1 MNVELPNGVVME
13 NIPEGTS
20 DWDIRQDAIRQ
31 GVATEEDFPPIDLD
45 AKKMLENAPGSLLQ
59 YGKDMTFPL
68 RHPIQTAKG
77 LGTIIRGGVDKGM
90 RAGMNAITGQE
101 VGESPQGEALGQVGK
116 FYGDRYG
123 SMDALKNTLNEDPV
137 GLLSDLS
144 GVATIGTASLP
155 KLIGRP
161 GQILNKAAK
170 AADPMNLAVNAVRLP
185 LGKLIPKDLPVK
197 QMNSAV
203 KWNTNTPMKI
213 RNSLAQSMLEEG
225 IQPTLEGMRKAW
237 KVIDDMQEGLTKLIE
252 ESTNSGV
259 TIPREKVFKYI
270 RSAKKK
276 AAEGGNPANE
286 LKQIYKFVDDL
297 ETTWF
302 EYDLP
307 DFTPTK
313 IQRFKQDL
321 YELVGDDKW
330 ARTTARGTD
339 AARMATARSARQI
352 IEDLVPEARA
362 MNRREGNMIALTDAL
377 EQKAARIENT
387 NNIPLGAPINVGAGT
402 YLGNLLG
409 MPEAGAAAGVG
420 LSLMDLPKNKARL
433 AQQMYNLQNS
443 GLLDAPI
450 PGQILR
456 QGAIQSGRIIPEL

>member
-1 MNVELPNGVVME
+1 MNVELPNGVIVTD
-13 NIPEGTS
+13 IPDNAT
-20 DWDIRQDAIRQ
+20 DWEIQQDAIRQ
-31 GVATEEDFPPIDLD
+31 GVAKAEDFPPVDFD
-45 AKKMLENAPGSLLQ
+45 AEKMVREIPGSALQ
-59 YGKDMTFPL
+59 LMKDMSFPI
-68 RHPIQTAKG
+68 RHPIQTVKG
-77 LGTIIRGGVDKGM
+77 MTSIVRGGVDKLQSEEGDLPTQNEQAFDAM
-90 RAGMNAITGQE
+90 
-101 VGESPQGEALGQVGK
+101 GEY
-116 FYGDRYG
+116 YGDRFG
-123 SMDALKNTLNEDPV
+123 SVDALKNTAMNDPV
-137 GLLSDLS
+137 GILSDIS
-144 GVATIGTASLP
+144 GIATLGTSSLP
-155 KLIGRP
+155 KITGRA
-161 GQILNKAAK
+161 GKIVETLNKTAK
-170 AADPMNLAVNAVRLP
+170 AVDPMNLAANAVRLP

-203 KWNTNTPMKI
+203 KWNTTTPMKI

-270 RSAKKK
+270 RDAKKK

-286 LKQIYKFVDDL
+286 LKQIDKFVDDL

-362 MNRREGNMIALTDAL
+362 MNRREGKMIALTDAL

-387 NNIPLGAPINVGAGT
+387 NNIPLGAPINVGVGT
-402 YLGNLLG
+402 YFGNLLG
-409 MPEAGAAAGVG
+409 MPEAGAAVGAGV
-420 LSLMDLPKNKARL
+420 SLMDLPKNKARL

-450 PGQILR
+450 PGQMIR
-456 QGAIQSGRIIPEL
+456 QGAIQSGRTIPEL

>member
-1 MNVELPNGVVME
+1 MNVELPNGVIVTD
-13 NIPEGTS
+13 IPDNAT
-20 DWDIRQDAIRQ
+20 DWEIQQDAIRQ
-31 GVATEEDFPPIDLD
+31 GVAKAEDFPPVDFD
-45 AKKMLENAPGSLLQ
+45 AEKMVREIPGSALQ
-59 YGKDMTFPL
+59 LMKDMSFPI
-68 RHPIQTAKG
+68 RHPIQTVKG
-77 LGTIIRGGVDKGM
+77 MTSIVRGGVDKL
-90 RAGMNAITGQE
+90 QSE
-101 VGESPQGEALGQVGK
+101 QGDLPTQNEQAFDAMLD
-116 FYGDRYG
+116 FYGDRFG
-123 SMDALKNTLNEDPV
+123 SVDALKNTAMNDPV
-137 GLLSDLS
+137 GILSDIS
-144 GVATIGTASLP
+144 GIVTLGTSSLP
-155 KLIGRP
+155 KITGRA
-161 GQILNKAAK
+161 GKVVETLNKTAK
-170 AADPMNLAVNAVRLP
+170 AVDPMNLAANAVRLP

-203 KWNTNTPMKI
+203 KWNTTTPMKI

-270 RSAKKK
+270 RDAKKK

-286 LKQIYKFVDDL
+286 LKQIDKFVDDL

-362 MNRREGNMIALTDAL
+362 MNRREGKMIALTDAL

-433 AQQMYNLQNS
+433 AQRMYNLQNS

-450 PGQILR
+450 PGQMIR

>member
-1 MNVELPNGVVME
+1 MNVELPNGVIVTD
-13 NIPEGTS
+13 IPDNAT
-20 DWDIRQDAIRQ
+20 DWEIQQDAIRQ
-31 GVATEEDFPPIDLD
+31 GVAKAEDFPPVDFD
-45 AKKMLENAPGSLLQ
+45 AEKMVREIPGSALQ
-59 YGKDMTFPL
+59 LMKDMSFPI
-68 RHPIQTAKG
+68 RHPIQTVKG
-77 LGTIIRGGVDKGM
+77 MTSIVRGGVDKL
-90 RAGMNAITGQE
+90 QSE
-101 VGESPQGEALGQVGK
+101 QGDLPTQNEQAFDAMLD
-116 FYGDRYG
+116 FYGDRFG
-123 SMDALKNTLNEDPV
+123 SVDALKNTAMNDPV
-137 GLLSDLS
+137 GILSDIS
-144 GVATIGTASLP
+144 GIATLGTSSLP
-155 KLIGRP
+155 KITGRA
-161 GQILNKAAK
+161 GKVVETLNKTAK
-170 AADPMNLAVNAVRLP
+170 AVDPMNLAANVIRLP

-203 KWNTNTPMKI
+203 KWNTTTPMKI

-225 IQPTLEGMRKAW
+225 IQPTLPGMRKAW

-270 RSAKKK
+270 RDAKKK

-286 LKQIYKFVDDL
+286 LKQIDKFVDDL

-362 MNRREGNMIALTDAL
+362 MNRREGKMIALTDSL

-433 AQQMYNLQNS
+433 AQRMYNLQNS

-450 PGQILR
+450 PGQMIR
-456 QGAIQSGRIIPEL
+456 QGAIQSGRTIPEL

>member
-1 MNVELPNGVVME
+1 MNVELPNGVIVTD
-13 NIPEGTS
+13 IPDNAT
-20 DWDIRQDAIRQ
+20 DWEIQQDAIRQ
-31 GVATEEDFPPIDLD
+31 GVAKAEDFPPVDFD
-45 AKKMLENAPGSLLQ
+45 AEKMVREIPGSALQ
-59 YGKDMTFPL
+59 LMKDMSFPI
-68 RHPIQTAKG
+68 RHPIQTVKG
-77 LGTIIRGGVDKGM
+77 MTSIVRGGADKL
-90 RAGMNAITGQE
+90 QSE
-101 VGESPQGEALGQVGK
+101 QGDLPTQNEQAFDAMLD
-116 FYGDRYG
+116 FYGDRFG
-123 SMDALKNTLNEDPV
+123 SVDALKNTAMNDPV
-137 GLLSDLS
+137 GILSDIS
-144 GVATIGTASLP
+144 GIVTLGTSSLP
-155 KLIGRP
+155 KITGRA
-161 GQILNKAAK
+161 GKVVETLNKTAK
-170 AADPMNLAVNAVRLP
+170 AVDPMNLAANAVRLP

-203 KWNTNTPMKI
+203 KWNTTTPMKI

-225 IQPTLEGMRKAW
+225 IQPTLPGMRKAW

-270 RSAKKK
+270 RDAKKK

-286 LKQIYKFVDDL
+286 LKQIDKFVDDL

-362 MNRREGNMIALTDAL
+362 MNRREGKMIALTDAL

-433 AQQMYNLQNS
+433 AQRMYNLQNS

-450 PGQILR
+450 PGQMIR